1 MLMWNKRV
9 VEKLHYTVGAY
20 SVSSSGVWKMALTG
34 CFLVCIS
41 QIIRKRTNLLVKLK
55 EGINIWEVPWCVA
68 GDFNAVHFPTER
80 VGAYRLTLAM
90 TEFSD
95 YIGYTNLVYFPL
107 IKVLSEALIIRTIL
121 QGQNLHTVF

>member
-34 CFLVCIS
+34 CFLLCIS

>member
-55 EGINIWEVPWCVA
+55 EGVNIWEVPWCVA

>member
-20 SVSSSGVWKMALTG
+20 SLSYSGVWKMALTE
-34 CFLVCIS
+34 CFLVCIA
-41 QIIRKRTNLLVKLK
+41 QIIRKRTNLLVELK
-55 EGINIWEVPWCVA
+55 EGMNIWEVPRCVA
-68 GDFNAVHFPTER
+68 GDFNAVHFPSER

-90 TEFSD
+90 TEFLD

-107 IKVLSEALIIRTIL
+107 IKVLSEGLTIRTSL

>member
-9 VEKLHYTVGAY
+9 VEKLHYTVGVY

>member
-107 IKVLSEALIIRTIL
+107 IKVLSKALIIRTIL
-121 QGQNLHTVF
+121 RGQNLHTVF

>member
-20 SVSSSGVWKMALTG
+20 SVSSSGVWQMALTG